1 MNQIP
6 AVELCDVYKCYGTS
20 TILEPLNVSIT
31 PGETIA
37 IAGPSGAGKTTL
49 LRIIAGSL
57 APDDGRVFLLGN
69 DLSEMRPGKQLS
81 RSIGMIAQQF
91 DLVPNLS
98 ALQNVMAGRLGEWS
112 IWKSLVSLISPRDRE
127 VGYNALKRVGVLDRA
142 HIRASR
148 LSGGEQ
154 QRVAIARVLVQN
166 PAIIVADE
174 PVSSLDPVRSEEV
187 VHLLVDIASEGQK
200 TLIASIHSIDLATR
214 KFGRIIGLRNGS
226 VFFDVRGDEVS
237 PQMLEELYSLK
248 GLRSES

>member
-6 AVELCDVYKCYGTS
+6 AVELCDVYKCYGNS

-154 QRVAIARVLVQN
+154 QKIALARALTAE
-166 PAIIVADE
+166 PEILLLDE
-174 PVSSLDPVRSEEV
+174 PLAALDAAAKKSIRSYLTT
-187 VHLLVDIASEGQK
+187 HLQE
-200 TLIASIHSIDLATR
+200 
-214 KFGRIIGLRNGS
+214 RNGPS
-226 VFFDVRGDEVS
+226 IVVSHDARDVMSLGAEVCVIEHGQIVQRGSADTLRANPKTEFIEAFFEA
-237 PQMLEELYSLK
+237 
-248 GLRSES
+248 